1 VSSDKIV
8 PIVVFSERSKLSK
21 IEIGGVHNVFRLRDA
36 VKYIKKCEKTNEIIF
51 DLDETQK
58 YLIRLIEDVMFLMKL
73 NKNILMKL

>member
-51 DLDETQK
+51 D
-58 YLIRLIEDVMFLMKL
+58 
-73 NKNILMKL
+73 